1 MFQMF
6 GFGGTRC
13 PRCEHKNAGGAGY
26 CAACGITLGA
36 PRSKPVLVE
45 NRWVAGPDELAVF
58 FGVNALS
65 GLFVKTLRVPATAR
79 AYILQGEQATEVP
92 QGEYEIEG
100 FFTRLN
106 HLLRDGHAEIL
117 ITRTAALP
125 VEFSFEDL
133 ETAEHLQV
141 AARFSVSLRVENVPA
156 FARHFMTMPGVVG
169 SAQLRELLEPAVRQL
184 AAEFIGAQSLRE
196 MASNRALR
204 PQFDERLQGALR
216 LLLAS
221 YGLGVAGV
229 ETLALRHDKFDANRA
244 RIGTLWLAADERRV
258 QMEHA
263 RHIDELYDEQEW
275 NRLRHEEHAAR
286 VRLRRQELRQNEA
299 LDRAELTLG
308 NAERAQA
315 ARARE
320 IDLYARVA
328 ESKSRREA
336 IERGAGEILAE
347 LEHDFAKKRSER
359 LGEAAEWQQLQALAQ
374 IRMRGALEVAQQEA
388 LGTRQLAQQR
398 FSQTLLVQQIR
409 NKVEQAKEIE
419 DASRQRE
426 ELARLRTAERLAAQ
440 RAAALDEE
448 EHAAQLALVVLAN
461 GARRRA
467 AEREQEWEELAGQQ
481 RMREL
486 QRAESLEAE
495 RMAQKIDALKRDG
508 GQQESIAQHEKLL
521 RTIEAEH
528 RQAQR
533 AKEVELM
540 AAEREHAQR
549 RAEQEGQWQQEL
561 RRLAHERAERAA
573 QLEHALELARI
584 EIARAES
591 IGQLD
596 DTAKLA
602 VAAAPNAAV
611 LADYMKTRVHATMD
625 AAQLAALAGVVQA
638 GGAVSALDAAR
649 LAQDAAQAERVRRDA
664 EVDKDRRHQ
673 LDLLTIQND
682 VNKTALN
689 AQSQV
694 AGTVG
699 AALGGAA
706 ASAGHAIARRCS
718 NGHPAGADDHFCAA
732 CGTSLRD

>member
-36 PRSKPVLVE
+36 PRNKPVLVE

-58 FGVNALS
+58 FGVKALS

-79 AYILQGEQATEVP
+79 AYILQGDAATEVP

-106 HLLRDGHAEIL
+106 HLLRDSHAEIL

-125 VEFSFEDL
+125 VEFDFDDL
-133 ETAEHLQV
+133 ETVEHLKV
-141 AARFSVSLRVENVPA
+141 AARLSVSLRVENVPA

-169 SAQLRELLEPAVRQL
+169 STQLRELLAPAVRQL
-184 AAEFIGAQSLRE
+184 AAEFVGAQSLRE
-196 MASNRALR
+196 MAGNRELR

-229 ETLALRHDKFDANRA
+229 DTMSLRHDKFDANRA

-263 RHIDELYDEQEW
+263 RQIDELYDEQEW
-275 NRLRHEEHAAR
+275 KRLRHEEHEAR
-286 VRLRRQELRQNEA
+286 VRLRRLELGQTET
-299 LDRAELTLG
+299 LDRAEQTLV
-308 NAERAQA
+308 NAERAQGL
-315 ARARE
+315 RARE

-336 IERGAGEILAE
+336 IARGAGEVLAE
-347 LEHDFAKKRSER
+347 VEHDFAKRRGER
-359 LGEAAEWQQLQALAQ
+359 AVEAAEWREVQALAA
-374 IRMRGALEVAQQEA
+374 IRMRGALEVARQEA
-388 LGTRQLAQQR
+388 QQSRQLAQQR

-426 ELARLRTAERLAAQ
+426 ELARLRAAEQLAAQ
-440 RAAALDEE
+440 RARALDEE

-461 GARRRA
+461 AARRRA
-467 AEREQEWEELAGQQ
+467 AEREQEWEELAGGQ
-481 RMREL
+481 RLREL
-486 QRAESLEAE
+486 QRAENLEAE
-495 RMAQKIDALKRDG
+495 RMQQKIDALKREG
-508 GQQESIAQHEKLL
+508 GQQEAIAQHEKLL

-540 AAEREHAQR
+540 ADERQHAQR
-549 RAEQEGQWQQEL
+549 RAEQEAAWQQEL
-561 RRLAHERAERAA
+561 RRLGHERAERAA

-584 EIARAES
+584 EIARNES
-591 IGQLD
+591 VSRMD

-638 GGAVSALDAAR
+638 GGALSALDAAR
-649 LAQDAAQAERVRRDA
+649 LAQDAVREEQARRDA

-673 LDLLTIQND
+673 VDLLTLQND
-682 VNKTALN
+682 VNK
-689 AQSQV
+689 
-694 AGTVG
+694 
-699 AALGGAA
+699 AALTAQAAVAGAA
-706 ASAGHAIARRCS
+706 AGRRCANGHA
-718 NGHPAGADDHFCAA
+718 AGAHDRFCAV
-732 CGTSLRD
+732 CGSALQD

>member
-13 PRCEHKNAGGAGY
+13 PRCEHRNAGGAGY

-58 FGVNALS
+58 FGVQALS

-79 AYILQGEQATEVP
+79 AYILQGDAATEVP

-106 HLLRDGHAEIL
+106 HLLRDSHAEIL

-125 VEFSFEDL
+125 VEFAFDDL
-133 ETAEHLQV
+133 ETAEHLV
-141 AARFSVSLRVENVPA
+141 VVARFVVSLRVENVPA
-156 FARHFMTMPGVVG
+156 FARHFMTMPGVIKG
-169 SAQLRELLEPAVRQL
+169 EQLRELLAPALRQL
-184 AAEFIGAQSLRE
+184 AAEFVGARSLRE
-196 MASNRALR
+196 MADNRELR

-229 ETLALRHDKFDANRA
+229 DTLALRHDKFDANRA

-263 RHIDELYDEQEW
+263 RQLDELYDEQEW
-275 NRLRHEEHAAR
+275 KRLGHEEHAAR
-286 VRLRRQELRQNEA
+286 VRLRRLELRQAET
-299 LDRAELTLG
+299 LDRAERTLA

-315 ARARE
+315 VRARE

-328 ESKSRREA
+328 EAKSRREA
-336 IERGAGEILAE
+336 IERGAGEVLAE
-347 LEHDFAKKRSER
+347 LEHDLAKRRGER
-359 LGEAAEWQQLQALAQ
+359 AVEAAGWRELQALAA
-374 IRMRGALEVAQQEA
+374 IRMRGGLEVAKQEA
-388 LGTRQLAQQR
+388 LQARQLAQQR

-419 DASRQRE
+419 DAARQRE
-426 ELARLRTAERLAAQ
+426 ELARLRAAERLAAQ
-440 RAAALDEE
+440 RAQALDEE

-461 GARRRA
+461 AARRRA
-467 AEREQEWEELAGQQ
+467 AEREQEWEELAGGQ

-495 RMAQKIDALKRDG
+495 RMQQKIDALKRDG

-533 AKEVELM
+533 AQEVELM
-540 AAEREHAQR
+540 AGERQAALR
-549 RAEQEGQWQQEL
+549 RAEQEAAWQQEL
-561 RRLAHERAERAA
+561 RRLGHERAERAA
-573 QLEHALELARI
+573 QLEHALELARV
-584 EIARAES
+584 EIARNES
-591 IGQLD
+591 ISRMD

-638 GGAVSALDAAR
+638 GGAVGALEAAR
-649 LAQDAAQAERVRRDA
+649 LAQDAVREEQARRDA
-664 EVDKDRRHQ
+664 EVDKDRAHQ
-673 LDLLTIQND
+673 LALLNLQND
-682 VNKTALN
+682 VNKAALQ
-689 AQSQV
+689 AQASV
-694 AGTVG
+694 AGGTAVAG
-699 AALGGAA
+699 AAPAA
-706 ASAGHAIARRCS
+706 RHCA
-718 NGHPAGADDHFCAA
+718 NGHPAGANDRFCAS
-732 CGTSLRD
+732 CGSHLQD

>member
-6 GFGGTRC
+6 GFGGARC

-36 PRSKPVLVE
+36 PRNKPVLVE
-45 NRWVAGPDELAVF
+45 NRWIAGPDELAVF

-79 AYILQGEQATEVP
+79 AWILQGDQTTEVP

-106 HLLRDGHAEIL
+106 HLLRDQHAEIL
-117 ITRTAALP
+117 ITRTSALP
-125 VEFSFEDL
+125 VEFAFDDL
-133 ETAEHLQV
+133 ETVEHLQV
-141 AARFSVSLRVENVPA
+141 AARFTVSLRVENVAA

-184 AAEFIGAQSLRE
+184 AAEFVGAQSLRE
-196 MASNRALR
+196 MAANRELR

-216 LLLAS
+216 LLLAQ

-229 ETLALRHDKFDANRA
+229 DTLALRHDKFDANRA

-263 RHIDELYDEQEW
+263 RQLDELYDEQEW
-275 NRLRHEEHAAR
+275 QRIRHEEHAAR
-286 VRLRRQELRQNEA
+286 VRLRRLELRQNEA
-299 LDRAELTLG
+299 LDRAELSLG
-308 NAERAQA
+308 NAERAQGI
-315 ARARE
+315 RARE

-328 ESKSRREA
+328 EAKSRREA
-336 IERGAGEILAE
+336 IARGAGEVLAE
-347 LEHDFAKKRSER
+347 LEHDVAKKRGER
-359 LGEAAEWQQLQALAQ
+359 AGEEAEWRHLQALAQ

-388 LGTRQLAQQR
+388 QAARQLAQQR
-398 FSQTLLVQQIR
+398 FAQTLLLQQIR
-409 NKVEQAKEIE
+409 NKVEQAKEIA

-426 ELARLRTAERLAAQ
+426 ELARLDAAQALAAG
-440 RAAALDEE
+440 RARALEEE
-448 EHAAQLALVVLAN
+448 EHAAQLALLALAN
-461 GARRRA
+461 AARRRA
-467 AEREQEWEELAGQQ
+467 LEREQEWEELAGQQ

-495 RMAQKIDALKRDG
+495 RVQQRIDALKREG
-508 GQQESIAQHEKLL
+508 GQQDAIAQHEKLL

-540 AAEREHAQR
+540 AGERQHALR
-549 RAEQEGQWQQEL
+549 RAEQEAQWQQEL
-561 RRLAHERAERAA
+561 RRLGHERAERAA
-573 QLEHALELARI
+573 QLDHALELARI
-584 EIARAES
+584 EIARAEA
-591 IGQLD
+591 IGRLD

-602 VAAAPNAAV
+602 VAAQPNAAA

-625 AAQLAALAGVVQA
+625 AGQLAALAGVVAA
-638 GGAVSALDAAR
+638 GGELKALDAAR
-649 LAQDAAQAERVRRDA
+649 LAREAAEQERLRRDL

-673 LDLLTIQND
+673 IDLLTMQNE
-682 VNKTALN
+682 VNKAALD
-689 AQSQV
+689 AQ
-694 AGTVG
+694 ARAVG
-699 AALGGAA
+699 AA
-706 ASAGHAIARRCS
+706 AGLVDAARRCAH
-718 NGHPAGADDHFCAA
+718 GHPARAGERFCAS
-732 CGTSLRD
+732 CGAALQD

>member
-36 PRSKPVLVE
+36 PRNKPVLVE

-79 AYILQGEQATEVP
+79 AYILQGDGSTEVP

-106 HLLRDGHAEIL
+106 HLLRDSHAEIL
-117 ITRTAALP
+117 ITRTNALP
-125 VEFSFEDL
+125 VEFAFDDL
-133 ETAEHLQV
+133 ETVEHLTV
-141 AARFSVSLRVENVPA
+141 AARFTVSLRVENVPA
-156 FARHFMTMPGVVG
+156 FARHFMTMPGVIK
-169 SAQLRELLEPAVRQL
+169 SAQLRELLAPAVRQL
-184 AAEFIGAQSLRE
+184 AAEFVGAQSLRE
-196 MASNRALR
+196 MADNRDLR

-263 RHIDELYDEQEW
+263 RQLDELYDEQEW
-275 NRLRHEEHAAR
+275 KRLRHEEHEAR
-286 VRLRRQELRQNEA
+286 LRLRRLELRQTES
-299 LDRAELTLG
+299 LDRAEGTLA

-315 ARARE
+315 LRARE

-336 IERGAGEILAE
+336 IARGAGEVLAE
-347 LEHDFAKKRSER
+347 VEHDFAKRRGER
-359 LGEAAEWQQLQALAQ
+359 AVEAAEWRELQALAA
-374 IRMRGALEVAQQEA
+374 IRMRGALEVAKQEA
-388 LGTRQLAQQR
+388 LQSRQLAQQR
-398 FSQTLLVQQIR
+398 FSQTLLIQQIR
-409 NKVEQAKEIE
+409 NKVEQAREIE

-426 ELARLRTAERLAAQ
+426 ELARLRAAEELAAQ
-440 RAAALDEE
+440 RARAIDEE

-461 GARRRA
+461 AARRRA
-467 AEREQEWEELAGQQ
+467 AEREQEWEELAGGQ
-481 RMREL
+481 RLREL

-495 RMAQKIDALKRDG
+495 RMAQKIDALKREG
-508 GQQESIAQHEKLL
+508 GQQEAIAQHEKLL

-540 AAEREHAQR
+540 AQEREHAQR
-549 RAEQEGQWQQEL
+549 RAEQEAAWQQEL
-561 RRLAHERAERAA
+561 RRLGHERAERAA

-584 EIARAES
+584 EIARNES
-591 IGQLD
+591 ISRMD
-596 DTAKLA
+596 DSAKLA

-638 GGAVSALDAAR
+638 GGALSSLDAAS
-649 LAQDAAQAERVRRDA
+649 LAQDAVRQEQARRDT
-664 EVDKDRRHQ
+664 EVDKDRQHQ
-673 LDLLTIQND
+673 VDLLTLQND
-682 VNKTALN
+682 VNKAALH
-689 AQSQV
+689 AQAQV
-694 AGTVG
+694 AGAVVDT
-699 AALGGAA
+699 
-706 ASAGHAIARRCS
+706 RRCA
-718 NGHPAGADDHFCAA
+718 NGHPARDGDRFCAA
-732 CGTSLRD
+732 CGAGLQD

>member
-13 PRCEHKNAGGAGY
+13 PRCAHRNAGGAGY

-36 PRSKPVLVE
+36 PRNAPVLVE

-58 FGVNALS
+58 FGVKALS

-79 AYILQGEQATEVP
+79 AYILQGSQATEVP

-106 HLLRDGHAEIL
+106 HLLRDSHAEIL
-117 ITRTAALP
+117 ITRTNALP
-125 VEFSFEDL
+125 VEFDFDDL
-133 ETAEHLQV
+133 ETVEHLVV

-169 SAQLRELLEPAVRQL
+169 SAQLRELLAPAVRQL
-184 AAEFIGAQSLRE
+184 AAEFVASQSLRE
-196 MASNRALR
+196 MAQNRDLR

-216 LLLAS
+216 MLLAS

-229 ETLALRHDKFDANRA
+229 ETLALRHEKFDANRA

-263 RHIDELYDEQEW
+263 RQLDELYDEQEW
-275 NRLRHEEHAAR
+275 KRLRHEEHAAR
-286 VRLRRQELRQNEA
+286 VRLRRMELRQDET
-299 LDRAELTLG
+299 LDRAERTLD
-308 NAERAQA
+308 NAERAQGL
-315 ARARE
+315 RARE

-336 IERGAGEILAE
+336 IARGAGEVLAE
-347 LEHDFAKKRSER
+347 LEHDFAKKRGER
-359 LGEAAEWQQLQALAQ
+359 LGEEAEWKQLQALAQ

-388 LGTRQLAQQR
+388 QQARQLAQQR

-409 NKVEQAKEIE
+409 NKVEQAREIE

-426 ELARLRTAERLAAQ
+426 ELARLRAAERLAAE
-440 RAAALDEE
+440 RARAIDEE

-461 GARRRA
+461 AARRRA
-467 AEREQEWEELAGQQ
+467 AEREQEWEELAGGQ
-481 RMREL
+481 RLREL

-495 RMAQKIDALKRDG
+495 RMQQKIDALRREG
-508 GQQESIAQHEKLL
+508 GQQESLAQHEKLL

-540 AAEREHAQR
+540 AGERQAALR
-549 RAEQEGQWQQEL
+549 RAEQEAAWQQEL
-561 RRLAHERAERAA
+561 RRLGHERAERAA

-584 EIARAES
+584 DIARNES
-591 IGQLD
+591 ISRMD

-625 AAQLAALAGVVQA
+625 AGQLAALAGVVQA
-638 GGAVSALDAAR
+638 GAALNPSDAAR
-649 LAQDAAQAERVRRDA
+649 LAQDAVRQEQARRDA

-673 LDLLTIQND
+673 VDLLNLQND
-682 VNKTALN
+682 VNKAALD
-689 AQSQV
+689 AQARV
-694 AGTVG
+694 AG
-699 AALGGAA
+699 
-706 ASAGHAIARRCS
+706 AIGSRTCA
-718 NGHPAGADDHFCAA
+718 NGHPADGGDRFCAS
-732 CGTSLRD
+732 CGTPLQD

>member
-36 PRSKPVLVE
+36 PRNAPVLVE

-58 FGVNALS
+58 FGVQALS

-79 AYILQGEQATEVP
+79 AYILQGNQATEVP

-106 HLLRDGHAEIL
+106 HLLRDSHAEIL
-117 ITRTAALP
+117 ITRTNALP
-125 VEFSFEDL
+125 VEFAFDDL
-133 ETAEHLQV
+133 ETAEHLVV

-169 SAQLRELLEPAVRQL
+169 SAQLRELLAPALRQL
-184 AAEFIGAQSLRE
+184 AAEFVASQSLRE
-196 MASNRALR
+196 MAENRDLR
-204 PQFDERLQGALR
+204 PQFDQRLQGALR

-263 RHIDELYDEQEW
+263 CQLDELYDEQEW
-275 NRLRHEEHAAR
+275 KRLRHEEHAAR
-286 VRLRRQELRQNEA
+286 VRLRRLELRQDET
-299 LDRAELTLG
+299 LERAERTLG
-308 NAERAQA
+308 NAERAQGL
-315 ARARE
+315 RARE
-320 IDLYARVA
+320 IDLYARVS

-336 IERGAGEILAE
+336 IARGAGEVLAE
-347 LEHDFAKKRSER
+347 LEHDVAKKRSAR
-359 LGEAAEWQQLQALAQ
+359 LGEEAEWKQLQALAQ

-388 LGTRQLAQQR
+388 QQTRQLAQQR

-426 ELARLRTAERLAAQ
+426 ELARLRAAERLAAE
-440 RAAALDEE
+440 RARAIDEE

-461 GARRRA
+461 AARRRA
-467 AEREQEWEELAGQQ
+467 AEREQEWEELAGGQ
-481 RMREL
+481 RLREL

-495 RMAQKIDALKRDG
+495 RMQQKIDALRREG

-540 AAEREHAQR
+540 AGERQAALH
-549 RAEQEGQWQQEL
+549 RAEQEAAWQQEL
-561 RRLAHERAERAA
+561 RRLGHERAERAA

-584 EIARAES
+584 DIARNES
-591 IGQLD
+591 ISRMD

-625 AAQLAALAGVVQA
+625 AGQLAALAGVVQA
-638 GGAVSALDAAR
+638 GGALGPADAAR
-649 LAQDAAQAERVRRDA
+649 LAQDAVRQEQARRDA

-673 LDLLTIQND
+673 VDLLTLQND
-682 VNKTALN
+682 VNK
-689 AQSQV
+689 
-694 AGTVG
+694 
-699 AALGGAA
+699 AALEAQARVAA
-706 ASAGHAIARRCS
+706 AVAPRTCA
-718 NGHPAGADDHFCAA
+718 NGHPAGGSDRFCAS
-732 CGTSLRD
+732 CGTPLQD

>member
-36 PRSKPVLVE
+36 PRNKPVLVE

-58 FGVNALS
+58 FGVKALS

-79 AYILQGEQATEVP
+79 AYILQGDAATEVP

-106 HLLRDGHAEIL
+106 HLLRDSHAEIL

-125 VEFSFEDL
+125 VEFDFDDL
-133 ETAEHLQV
+133 ETVEHLKV
-141 AARFSVSLRVENVPA
+141 AARLTVSLRVENVPA

-169 SAQLRELLEPAVRQL
+169 STQLRELLAPAVRQL
-184 AAEFIGAQSLRE
+184 AAEFVGAQSLRE
-196 MASNRALR
+196 MADNRELR

-216 LLLAS
+216 MLLAS

-229 ETLALRHDKFDANRA
+229 DTLSLRHDKFDANRA

-263 RHIDELYDEQEW
+263 RQIDELYDEQEW
-275 NRLRHEEHAAR
+275 KRLRHEEHEAR
-286 VRLRRQELRQNEA
+286 VRLRRLELGQTET
-299 LDRAELTLG
+299 LDRAEQTLA
-308 NAERAQA
+308 NAERAQGL
-315 ARARE
+315 RARE

-336 IERGAGEILAE
+336 IARGAGEVLAE
-347 LEHDFAKKRSER
+347 VEHDFAKRRGER
-359 LGEAAEWQQLQALAQ
+359 AVEAAEWREVQALAA
-374 IRMRGALEVAQQEA
+374 IRMRGALEVARQEA
-388 LGTRQLAQQR
+388 QQARQLAQQR

-426 ELARLRTAERLAAQ
+426 ELARLRAAEQLAAQ
-440 RAAALDEE
+440 RARALDEE

-461 GARRRA
+461 AARRRA
-467 AEREQEWEELAGQQ
+467 AEREQEWEELAGGQ
-481 RMREL
+481 RLREL
-486 QRAESLEAE
+486 QRAENLEAE
-495 RMAQKIDALKRDG
+495 RMQQKIDALKREG
-508 GQQESIAQHEKLL
+508 GQQEAIAQHEKLL

-540 AAEREHAQR
+540 ADERQHAQR
-549 RAEQEGQWQQEL
+549 RAEQEAAWQQEL
-561 RRLAHERAERAA
+561 RRLGHERAERAA

-584 EIARAES
+584 EIARNES
-591 IGQLD
+591 VSRMD

-638 GGAVSALDAAR
+638 GGALSALDAAR
-649 LAQDAAQAERVRRDA
+649 LAQDAVREEQARRDA

-673 LDLLTIQND
+673 VDLLTLQND
-682 VNKTALN
+682 VNKAALN
-689 AQSQV
+689 AQAAV
-694 AGTVG
+694 AGAVVSG
-699 AALGGAA
+699 RRCAN
-706 ASAGHAIARRCS
+706 GHA
-718 NGHPAGADDHFCAA
+718 AGAHDRFCAA
-732 CGTSLRD
+732 CGSALQD

>member
-36 PRSKPVLVE
+36 PRNKPVLVE

-79 AYILQGEQATEVP
+79 AYILQGEQSTEVP
-92 QGEYEIEG
+92 HGEYEIEG

-106 HLLRDGHAEIL
+106 HLLRDSHAEIL
-117 ITRTAALP
+117 ITRTNALP
-125 VEFSFEDL
+125 VEFAFDDL
-133 ETAEHLQV
+133 ETVEHLTV
-141 AARFSVSLRVENVPA
+141 AARFTVSLRVENVPA
-156 FARHFMTMPGVVG
+156 FARHFMTMPGVIK
-169 SAQLRELLEPAVRQL
+169 SAQLRELLAPAVRQL
-184 AAEFIGAQSLRE
+184 AAEFVGAQSLRE
-196 MASNRALR
+196 MADNRDLR

-263 RHIDELYDEQEW
+263 RQLDELYDEQEW
-275 NRLRHEEHAAR
+275 KRLRHEEHEAR
-286 VRLRRQELRQNEA
+286 LRLRRLELRQTES
-299 LDRAELTLG
+299 LDRAEGTLA

-315 ARARE
+315 LRARE

-336 IERGAGEILAE
+336 IARGAGEVLAE
-347 LEHDFAKKRSER
+347 VEHDFAKRRGER
-359 LGEAAEWQQLQALAQ
+359 AVEAAEWRELQALAA
-374 IRMRGALEVAQQEA
+374 IRMRGALEVAKQEA
-388 LGTRQLAQQR
+388 LQSRQLAQQR
-398 FSQTLLVQQIR
+398 FSQTLLLQQIR
-409 NKVEQAKEIE
+409 NKVEQAREIE
-419 DASRQRE
+419 DASRQRD
-426 ELARLRTAERLAAQ
+426 ELARLRVAEDLAAQ
-440 RAAALDEE
+440 RARAIDEE

-461 GARRRA
+461 AARRRA
-467 AEREQEWEELAGQQ
+467 AEREQEWEELAGGQ
-481 RMREL
+481 RLREL

-495 RMAQKIDALKRDG
+495 RMAQKIDALKREG
-508 GQQESIAQHEKLL
+508 GQQEAIAQHEKLL

-540 AAEREHAQR
+540 AQEREHAQR
-549 RAEQEGQWQQEL
+549 RAEQEAAWQQEL
-561 RRLAHERAERAA
+561 RRLGHERAERAA

-584 EIARAES
+584 EIARNES
-591 IGQLD
+591 ISRMD
-596 DTAKLA
+596 DSAKLA

-638 GGAVSALDAAR
+638 GGALSALDAAS
-649 LAQDAAQAERVRRDA
+649 LAQDAVRQEQARRDT

-673 LDLLTIQND
+673 VDLLTLQND
-682 VNKTALN
+682 VNKAALH
-689 AQSQV
+689 AQVQV
-694 AGTVG
+694 AGAVADT
-699 AALGGAA
+699 
-706 ASAGHAIARRCS
+706 RRCA
-718 NGHPAGADDHFCAA
+718 NGHSARDGDRFCAA
-732 CGTSLRD
+732 CGAGLQD